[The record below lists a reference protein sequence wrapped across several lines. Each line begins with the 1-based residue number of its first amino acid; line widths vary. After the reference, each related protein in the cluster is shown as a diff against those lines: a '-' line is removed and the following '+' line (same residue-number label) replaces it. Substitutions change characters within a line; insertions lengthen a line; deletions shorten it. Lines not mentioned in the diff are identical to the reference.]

1 VGSNLGVAGAER
13 LVLERSST
21 ARWHQ
26 MLRSLEHCLDVV
38 GAGARLLVQV
48 QNPSSEEQRI
58 AQEIMG
64 ERLADL
70 GYLM

>member
-1 VGSNLGVAGAER
+1 
-13 LVLERSST
+13 
-21 ARWHQ
+21 